1 MRVIF
6 VTPSEVS
13 SGEAITAL
21 HTAENVRVN
30 GGEVRFLSSAFTARL
45 LKDSFPEEVTEFTPD
60 AKTNAEIWESSLN
73 QFRPHAVVF
82 ADYPL
87 LFFSNG
93 TAPLADDAWVHKLEE
108 TDAVLVT
115 LDHLGYAQRPMSVYF
130 GPPHLSMHCERTP
143 ELPKRMRILLPCP
156 LNEPSKVEA
165 RIGTPFRCWHSPPRL
180 SEDQRRAT
188 RALYSRDDGDLLI
201 FHSAAGWAAR
211 FANRMQLPHYRF
223 LTDMLEHYLSTLE
236 RRVTLVSV
244 NNGNLLASSNHENI
258 RVHNLAPLTKDE
270 FERLLFAC
278 DLVITENSIS
288 QTLGKA
294 VCGLTPAA
302 VLLNSYSLPE
312 LLAGTEEWLRELLSK
327 LEGIK
332 LGSIFPYEVFP
343 IWRREDVEDLGLF
356 EQNSFAE
363 AFARLELFG
372 GEATREQFAQLL
384 LDEQTRADL
393 RSRQETYVNRLS
405 NLDDAYSVLQTLN

>member
-6 VTPSEVS
+6 VTPSDVS

-21 HTAENVRVN
+21 HTAENVRLN

-45 LKDSFPEEVTEFTPD
+45 LKNSFPEEVTEFTPD
-60 AKTNAEIWESSLN
+60 AKTNVEIWRSALK
-73 QFRPHAVVF
+73 QFSPNAVVF

-93 TAPLADDAWVHKLEE
+93 AAPLADDVWVRNLEE
-108 TDAVLVT
+108 IDAVLVT
-115 LDHLGYAQRPMSVYF
+115 LDHLGYAQRPLSIYF

-156 LNEPSKVEA
+156 SNEPSEVKG
-165 RIGTPFRCWHSPPRL
+165 RKGTPFRCLPSQSQL
-180 SEDQRRAT
+180 NEGQRRAA
-188 RALYSRDDGDLLI
+188 RAAYLQDANDLLI
-201 FHSAAGWAAR
+201 FHSAAGWASR
-211 FANRMQLPHYRF
+211 FANRMHLPHYRF
-223 LTDMLEHYLSTLE
+223 LTDILEHYLSTLE

-244 NNGNLLASSNHENI
+244 NNGALLAPSNHPNVS
-258 RVHNLAPLTKDE
+258 VHNLAPLVKDE
-270 FERLLFAC
+270 FEQLLLAC
-278 DLVITENSIS
+278 DLVIMENSIS

-294 VCGLTPAA
+294 VCSLRPAA
-302 VLLNSYSLPE
+302 VLHNSYSLNE
-312 LLAGTEEWLRELLSK
+312 LLPVADEWLRELLLK

-356 EQNSFAE
+356 DQNSFAE

-384 LDEQTRADL
+384 LDERTRAEL

-405 NLDDAYSVLQTLN
+405 KLDDAYAVLQTLN

>member
-1 MRVIF
+1 MRIIF

-21 HTAENVRVN
+21 HAAENVCLN

-45 LKDSFPEEVTEFTPD
+45 LKDGFPEEVTEFTAD
-60 AKTNAEIWESSLN
+60 AKTNVEIWTSSLK

-93 TAPLADDAWVHKLEE
+93 AAPLADDAWVRQLEE
-108 TDAVLVT
+108 IDVVLVT
-115 LDHLGYAQRPMSVYF
+115 LDHLGYAQRPMSIYF

-156 LNEPSKVEA
+156 SNEPSEVKG
-165 RIGTPFRCWHSPPRL
+165 RKGTPFRCWHSLSQL
-180 SEDQRRAT
+180 SENQGRAI
-188 RALYSRDDGDLLI
+188 RAAYLEDDGDLLI
-201 FHSAAGWAAR
+201 FHSTAGWAVR

-223 LTDMLEHYLSTLE
+223 LTDILEHYLSKLE

-244 NNGNLLASSNHENI
+244 NNGALLASSNHPNV

-278 DLVITENSIS
+278 DLVIMENSIS
-288 QTLGKA
+288 QTLGKS
-294 VCGLTPAA
+294 VCSLRPAA

-312 LLAGTEEWLRELLSK
+312 LLPVTDKWLRELLFK
-327 LEGIK
+327 MEGIK
-332 LGSIFPYEVFP
+332 LGSVFPYEVFP

-356 EQNSFAE
+356 NQNSFTE

-384 LDEQTRADL
+384 LDEQTRAEL
-393 RSRQETYVNRLS
+393 RSRQETYVKRLS
-405 NLDDAYSVLQTLN
+405 KLDDAYSVLQTLN

>member
-21 HTAENVRVN
+21 HTAENVRFN

-45 LKDSFPEEVTEFTPD
+45 LKDSFPEDVTEFTTD
-60 AKTNAEIWESSLN
+60 AKTNAEIWESSLE
-73 QFRPHAVVF
+73 QFKPHFVVF

-93 TAPLADDAWVHKLEE
+93 AAPLADDAWVRNLEE
-108 TDAVLVT
+108 IDAMLVT

-156 LNEPSKVEA
+156 LNEPSEVTSRK
-165 RIGTPFRCWHSPPRL
+165 GTPFRCWHSPSQL
-180 SEDQRRAT
+180 TEDQRRAT
-188 RALYSRDDGDLLI
+188 RALYLQDDGDLLI
-201 FHSAAGWAAR
+201 FHSAAGWASR

-223 LTDMLEHYLSTLE
+223 LTDILEHYLSTLE

-244 NNGNLLASSNHENI
+244 NNGTLLASSNHANI
-258 RVHNLAPLTKDE
+258 RVHNLAPLTRDE

-302 VLLNSYSLPE
+302 VLLNSYSLRE
-312 LLAGTEEWLRELLSK
+312 LSAVTDEWLRELLFK
-327 LEGIK
+327 FEGIK

-343 IWRREDVEDLGLF
+343 IWRREDIEDLGVF

-384 LDEQTRADL
+384 LDEQTRAEL

-405 NLDDAYSVLQTLN
+405 KIDDAYSVLQTLN